1 MHAHRFGIMNFE
13 ETIVGKLTEVYQ
25 TVHLKEFTDFPKKDE
40 KDPTKVL
47 QIFISR
53 RNLLLMKPITCHMDF
68 ASESIELIHPLIEG
82 HLVDAR
88 AQGE

>member
-1 MHAHRFGIMNFE
+1 
-13 ETIVGKLTEVYQ
+13 
-25 TVHLKEFTDFPKKDE
+25 
-40 KDPTKVL
+40 
-47 QIFISR
+47 
-53 RNLLLMKPITCHMDF
+53 MKPITCHMDF